1 MISAWVWG
9 SPSHFQVAAPAWSYL
24 GDDASDESLGAGEG
38 FTRLDILRI
47 TGRSRTPSR
56 LSSSRVCP
64 TMSASRACSA
74 ASPQSLHYA
83 ELPVRASLINRR
95 VSI

>member
-1 MISAWVWG
+1 MMHQTNRS
-9 SPSHFQVAAPAWSYL
+9 VA
-24 GDDASDESLGAGEG
+24 DEG

-64 TMSASRACSA
+64 TMSASRAFSA